1 MAARNLNRC
10 IEGDTALNRR
20 HLNSL
25 QGLYPD
31 NTAVRSVLA
40 HSPWEEIMKHI
51 VLKQLSENSIGAS
64 FNYYTQY

>member
-10 IEGDTALNRR
+10 TEGDTALNRR

-31 NTAVRSVLA
+31 NTAVLSVLA

-51 VLKQLSENSIGAS
+51 VFTQL
-64 FNYYTQY
+64 